1 MVEEQIIVMVVL
13 PCLMQKKEREV
24 IFQNLSWWGNW
35 TWLSEILPTNPR
47 SEIAF
52 FLIAYVCALQGAS
65 AWKRYLSLCKNCIG
79 SGTPENNQLGPGM
92 ASMDHT
98 TQGTRGISWC
108 PMHLLCT

>member
-52 FLIAYVCALQGAS
+52 F
-65 AWKRYLSLCKNCIG
+65 
-79 SGTPENNQLGPGM
+79 
-92 ASMDHT
+92 
-98 TQGTRGISWC
+98 
-108 PMHLLCT
+108 